1 MKRGFRSWIC
11 QHCDTEGWEETYKN
25 LTGKYDR
32 TVAQIMPQQQ
42 HKSTSLPT
50 QGHNLK
56 LYLQR
61 VENGLRQNFLTIQV
75 ANLWNGLPAE
85 VIEAPTVA
93 VFERRLDVTLK
104 AHEWKLNFKSD
115 CSPSS

>member
-1 MKRGFRSWIC
+1 M
-11 QHCDTEGWEETYKN
+11 
-25 LTGKYDR
+25 GKYDR

-42 HKSTSLPT
+42 HNSTSFPT

-61 VENGLRQNFLTIQV
+61 AEKGMRQNFFTIPV

-85 VIEAPTVA
+85 VIEAPTIA
-93 VFERRLDVTLK
+93 VFERRLDMTLK
-104 AHEWKLNFKSD
+104 EYEWKFNFKSD
-115 CSPSS
+115 CSAIANQSLKPTTVTQ